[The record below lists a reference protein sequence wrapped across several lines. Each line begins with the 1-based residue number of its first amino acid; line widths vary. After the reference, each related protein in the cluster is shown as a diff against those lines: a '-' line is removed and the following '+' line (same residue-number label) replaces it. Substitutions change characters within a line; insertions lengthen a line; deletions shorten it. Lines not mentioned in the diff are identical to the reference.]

1 MNRPTSF
8 AFVLILATVTLD
20 AVGVG
25 LIAPI
30 LPQLLKSFG
39 VQGRLA
45 LHVGALTALYALM
58 QFICAPALGALSDR
72 FGRRPVLLVSLAGG
86 ALDYLLMAC
95 APWLSLLYL
104 GRVVSGISGA
114 SASVAGA
121 YIADISDESQRAQR
135 FGLMGACGGL
145 GFIAGPV
152 LGGVLGAMW
161 PRAPFVAAAALA
173 TVNFALAWFVL
184 PEPERR
190 RSPAIVWRELV
201 PWTTLRELARLPS
214 LSPLLW
220 IYVAMQLAGQV
231 PGTLWALYGSNR
243 FGWNATAVGLSM
255 AAFGILHALFQA
267 VVTGRAT
274 RLLGP
279 PRTLLAG
286 MVADAAGYVV
296 FAFAQRGWIAAPGL
310 LLAAAGGIGA
320 PALQSMASAET
331 HADRQGALQGVL
343 ASLASLAAVIGP
355 LLFGAIYV
363 AGARHWDGW
372 VWIVGAAM
380 YLLCAPAL
388 RVVLRKPR
396 ALQAAAADA

>member
-20 AVGVG
+20 AIGAG

-39 VQGRLA
+39 LERSLA
-45 LHVGALTALYALM
+45 LHVGALTAIYALM
-58 QFICAPALGALSDR
+58 QFVCAPALGALSDR
-72 FGRRPVLLVSLAGG
+72 FGRRPVLLVSLIGS

-135 FGLMGACGGL
+135 FGLMGACFGL

-152 LGGVLGAMW
+152 VGGLLGAMW
-161 PRAPFVAAAALA
+161 LRAPFVAAAALA
-173 TVNFALAWFVL
+173 AINFTLAWFVL
-184 PEPERR
+184 PEPERQ
-190 RSPAIVWRELV
+190 RSTSIAWRELV
-201 PWTTLRELARLPS
+201 PWTALRELSRLPS
-214 LSPLLW
+214 VSPLLW

-231 PGTLWALYGSNR
+231 PGTLWALYGNDR
-243 FGWNATAVGLSM
+243 FGWNATSIGLSL

-267 VVTGRAT
+267 VVTGHAT
-274 RLLGP
+274 RLLGA
-279 PRTLLAG
+279 PRTVLAG
-286 MVADAAGYVV
+286 MLADAAGYVAFG
-296 FAFAQRGWIAAPGL
+296 FARSNVAVAPGL
-310 LLAAAGGIGA
+310 VFAAAGGIGA
-320 PALQSMASAET
+320 PAVQSMASAET
-331 HADRQGALQGVL
+331 REDRQGALQGVL

-355 LLFGAIYV
+355 LLYGAIYV
-363 AGARHWDGW
+363 VSAGHWTGW
-372 VWIVGAAM
+372 VWIAGAAL
-380 YLLCAPAL
+380 YLLCIPSLRTILRGARTVPA
-388 RVVLRKPR
+388 V
-396 ALQAAAADA
+396 AASA